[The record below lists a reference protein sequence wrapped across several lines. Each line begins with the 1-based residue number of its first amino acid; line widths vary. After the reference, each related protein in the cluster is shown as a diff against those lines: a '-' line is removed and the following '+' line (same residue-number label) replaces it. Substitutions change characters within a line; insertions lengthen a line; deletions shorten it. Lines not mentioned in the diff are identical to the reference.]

1 MIRSPLKWAGSKA
14 RIMDTLRQHLPAGN
28 RLVEPFA
35 GSASVFLNTDY
46 HSYLLA
52 DVNPDLIGLF
62 NAIKADPDDLLYT
75 AGLFFRFDNNAERFR
90 VIRDSFNSNDTDDE
104 FCRAVMFLYLN
115 RHCFN
120 GLCRYNSNGRFNVP
134 YDKYAA
140 PYFPEK
146 EIRQFAEKAKSAVFL
161 CLDFEETIEMADAG
175 DVVYCD
181 PPYIP
186 TSNTANFTKYHTA
199 GFTPEDHSR
208 MIAALRAAAARGCCV
223 VVSNAAIAENVYRYS
238 GFTVHHI
245 TAPRSIS
252 CKGNQRKAAGEII
265 ATLGVSA

>member
-14 RIMDTLRQHLPAGN
+14 RIIDTLRQHLPAGN

-46 HSYLLA
+46 RSHLLA
-52 DVNPDLIGLF
+52 DINPDLIGLF
-62 NAIKADPDDLLYT
+62 NTIKYIHEELINASRYRFKKHTENDYYDARDLFNF
-75 AGLFFRFDNNAERFR
+75 GEDVGDFEKS
-90 VIRDSFNSNDTDDE
+90 VI
-104 FCRAVMFLYLN
+104 FLYLN

-120 GLCRYNSNGRFNVP
+120 GLCRYNGSGWFNVP
-134 YDKYAA
+134 YGKYAA
-140 PYFPEK
+140 PYFPEE

-161 CLDFEETIEMADAG
+161 CLDFEETIEMAGPG

-186 TSNTANFTKYHTA
+186 TSNTANFTKYHSA
-199 GFTPEDHSR
+199 GFTPDDHSR
-208 MIAALRAAAARGCCV
+208 MIVALHAAVARGCQV
-223 VVSNAAIAENVYRYS
+223 VVSNAAIAANAYKYS

-245 TAPRSIS
+245 TAPRSVS
-252 CKGNQRKAAGEII
+252 CKGNKRKAASEII
-265 ATLGVSA
+265 ATLGAAA

>member
-14 RIMDTLRQHLPAGN
+14 RIIDTLRQHLPAGN

-46 HSYLLA
+46 RSHLLA
-52 DVNPDLIGLF
+52 DINPDLIGLF
-62 NAIKADPDDLLYT
+62 NTLKTNPGDLIDC
-75 AGLFFRFDNNAERFR
+75 AGLFFKLDNNEARFR
-90 VIRDSFNSNDTDDE
+90 VIRDSFNDCEDT

-134 YDKYAA
+134 YGKYAA
-140 PYFPEK
+140 PYFPEE

-161 CLDFEETIEMADAG
+161 CLDFEETIEMAGVG

-186 TSNTANFTKYHTA
+186 TSGTANFTKYHTA
-199 GFTPEDHSR
+199 GFTPNDHSR

-245 TAPRSIS
+245 TAPRSVS

-265 ATLGVSA
+265 AILE

>member
-14 RIMDTLRQHLPAGN
+14 RIINTLCQHLPAGN

-46 HSYLLA
+46 RSHLLA
-52 DVNPDLIGLF
+52 DINPDLIGLF
-62 NAIKADPDDLLYT
+62 NTLKTNPDDLIDC
-75 AGLFFRFDNNAERFR
+75 AGLFFKFDNSEARFR
-90 VIRDSFNSNDTDDE
+90 VIRDSFNSCEDT

-134 YDKYAA
+134 YGKYAA
-140 PYFPEK
+140 PYFPEE

-161 CLDFEETIEMADAG
+161 CLDFEETIEMAGAG

-186 TSNTANFTKYHTA
+186 TSSTANFTKYHTA
-199 GFTPEDHSR
+199 GFTSWDHSR
-208 MIAALRAAAARGCCV
+208 MIAALRAAAARGCQI

-238 GFTVHHI
+238 GFTVHQI
-245 TAPRSIS
+245 TAPRSVS
-252 CKGNQRKAAGEII
+252 CKGSQRKAAGEII
-265 ATLGVSA
+265 ATMRASA

>member
-46 HSYLLA
+46 RSYLLA
-52 DVNPDLIGLF
+52 DVNPDLVGLF
-62 NAIKADPDDLLYT
+62 NAIKTNHEDLLDC
-75 AGLFFRFDNNAERFR
+75 AGLFFRFDNNEARFR
-90 VIRDSFNSNDTDDE
+90 VIRGSFNSCEDT
-104 FCRAVMFLYLN
+104 FCRAAMFLYLN
-115 RHCFN
+115 RHCYN
-120 GLCRYNSNGRFNVP
+120 GLCRYNSAGQFNVP
-134 YDKYAA
+134 YGRYKA
-140 PYFPEK
+140 PYFPK
-146 EIRQFAEKAKSAVFL
+146 EEIIQFAERAKSAVFL
-161 CLDFEETIEMADAG
+161 HLDFEETIEMAGAG

-186 TSNTANFTKYHTA
+186 TSSTANFTKYHTG
-199 GFTPEDHSR
+199 GFTPDDHSR
-208 MIAALRAAAARGCCV
+208 MIAALQAAAARGCRV
-223 VVSNAAIAENVYRYS
+223 IVSNADVAADLYQQA

-252 CKGNQRKAAGEII
+252 CKGNQRKATGEII
-265 ATLGVSA
+265 ATMRASA